1 MCYWKN
7 NWEPLDGHVYH
18 FRDSNGLECDTV
30 LHRNNGTYGLIE
42 VKIGGDT
49 NIEEGAANLLSLVSK
64 IDTDKMPEP
73 SFMMVLTAVG
83 EYAYRRKDGVFV
95 VPIGCLKPWRGK
107 WDYAREMFP
116 NEMVKMHHIYH
127 TRHPL
132 IAQNSRY
139 RP

>member
-49 NIEEGAANLLSLVSK
+49 NIEEGRSGL
-64 IDTDKMPEP
+64 
-73 SFMMVLTAVG
+73 AVCDNR
-83 EYAYRRKDGVFV
+83 YKSHPYYREDCGGNGIWILNC
-95 VPIGCLKPWRGK
+95 PC
-107 WDYAREMFP
+107 YM
-116 NEMVKMHHIYH
+116 Y
-127 TRHPL
+127 
-132 IAQNSRY
+132 
-139 RP
+139 